1 MLDALPRPLCA
12 ALAELLRYPDHG
24 LPAAADRARALAG
37 PADPGA
43 EPLAA
48 FAAAARRTGLH
59 AMQELYTDTFDLE
72 PACAPYVGHQLL
84 GEGPQRGPLL
94 ARLAELHAADG
105 FRPRDEL
112 GDHVAE
118 VLAFLAVA
126 RPGAA
131 RDDLLRDGLL
141 PTVDRMIAALSTGTG
156 NPYRELLLAILLLL
170 RPAAVDAGAPRRAEV
185 R

>member
-12 ALAELLRYPDHG
+12 ALSDLLRYPDAG
-24 LPAAADRARALAG
+24 LTAAVDRARALIG

-43 EPLAA
+43 GPLAA
-48 FAAAARRTGLH
+48 FAAAAGRTRLE
-59 AMQELYTDTFDLE
+59 ALQELYTDTFDLQ

-126 RPGAA
+126 RPGPA

-141 PTVDRMIAALSTGTG
+141 PAVDRMIAALAEEG
-156 NPYRELLLAILLLL
+156 NPYRELLRAILELL
-170 RPAAVDAGAPRRAEV
+170 RPAAVDADAPRRAEV

>member
-1 MLDALPRPLCA
+1 MLDALPAPSAPRWPSCCA
-12 ALAELLRYPDHG
+12 TPATAC
-24 LPAAADRARALAG
+24 PAAADRARALVG

-43 EPLAA
+43 EPLAS
-48 FAAAARRTGLH
+48 FAAAARRTGLA

-94 ARLAELHAADG
+94 AKLAELHAADG

-126 RPGAA
+126 RPGAE

-141 PTVDRMIAALSTGTG
+141 PTVDRMIAALAAAG
-156 NPYRELLLAILLLL
+156 NPYRELLLAILELL
-170 RPAAVDAGAPRRAEV
+170 RPAAVLADAPRRAEV
-185 R
+185 P